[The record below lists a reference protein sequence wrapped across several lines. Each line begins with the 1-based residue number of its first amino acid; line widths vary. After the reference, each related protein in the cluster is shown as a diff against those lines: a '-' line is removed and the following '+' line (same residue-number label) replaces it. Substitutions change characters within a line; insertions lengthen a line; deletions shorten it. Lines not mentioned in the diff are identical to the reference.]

1 MTGLLL
7 ALWSAVARADEIAS
21 WTLLQDALLDEAV
34 DGDVAGAA
42 SQYEML
48 VRTLAADDPVRAEA
62 LYRLAQARFSAGNI
76 DGAREALRDALSSAS
91 TTRDRCL
98 DLLGEL
104 EIQGGGA
111 RSLPAKF
118 TFDVAAP
125 QGLVHPHNLADIG
138 GVRLLPDAQNGSVL
152 EWRTSAD
159 ARGEDELVLG
169 VAPDLHVR
177 SLKLRAMAPD
187 GEARLLIVVVDE
199 HGQLLGLP
207 SVDLPAGI
215 WTDVE
220 LPVDRT
226 VDRFVFRRPAVAGES
241 TVQLD
246 DVEVL

>member
-1 MTGLLL
+1 MTALFL
-7 ALWSAVARADEIAS
+7 ALVCGSARADEIAS

-48 VRTLAADDPVRAEA
+48 VRTLAVDDPIRAEA
-62 LYRLAQARFSAGNI
+62 LYRLAQARFSAGNL

-98 DLLGEL
+98 DLLSEL
-104 EIQGGGA
+104 EVEGGGA
-111 RSLPAKF
+111 RAVPARF
-118 TFDVAAP
+118 TFDAASP
-125 QGLVHPHNLADIG
+125 QGLVHPHNLADLG
-138 GVRLLPDAQNGSVL
+138 GVRLIPDAQNGSVL

-169 VAPDLHVR
+169 VAPGLHVR
-177 SLKLRAMAPD
+177 ALRLRAMAP
-187 GEARLLIVVVDE
+187 GAEARLMIVVVDDR
-199 HGQLLGLP
+199 GQLFGLP
-207 SVDLPAGI
+207 SVDLPAGT

-220 LPVDRT
+220 LPVDNT
-226 VDRFVFRRPAVAGES
+226 VDRFVFRRAAVAGES
-241 TVQLD
+241 TLLID